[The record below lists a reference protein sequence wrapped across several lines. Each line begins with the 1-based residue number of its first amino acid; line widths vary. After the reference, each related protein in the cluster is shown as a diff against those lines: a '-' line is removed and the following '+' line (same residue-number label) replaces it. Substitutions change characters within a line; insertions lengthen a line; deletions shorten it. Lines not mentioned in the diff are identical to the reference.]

1 MNEKHLNV
9 IQSEAKDLVDILYAI
24 EILPPFGRLND
35 KRGRYYGKISDP
47 TTYCGADGLYGL
59 LHRRTGDVLHVACLV
74 AAGHRYSANY
84 GAGVG

>member
-35 KRGRYYGKISDP
+35 KRGR
-47 TTYCGADGLYGL
+47 
-59 LHRRTGDVLHVACLV
+59 
-74 AAGHRYSANY
+74 
-84 GAGVG
+84 